1 MTTMIILTPW
11 KSNWYISIF
20 ATKNG
25 LATCPN
31 ENDISAY
38 EEDIWDKIDKSNVC
52 CNELYTKSTIKNA
65 LRGLTF
71 NVISFEDACI
81 FKDSKKIKIR
91 Q

>member
-1 MTTMIILTPW
+1 MR
-11 KSNWYISIF
+11 
-20 ATKNG
+20 
-25 LATCPN
+25 
-31 ENDISAY
+31 
-38 EEDIWDKIDKSNVC
+38 KIDKSNVC